1 MGFKIEWVIQP
12 PRPERPEDFRG
23 ALCLGDEGGGEDGR
37 AWLPPRGEL
46 GEVWLRDGRSSSP
59 DREEFPFEPRLDR
72 LGWVVCRGAVSCAGD
87 CLPSFRSRL
96 DSLAGSE
103 MAFLERV
110 RLRFLVRLCVPG

>member
-46 GEVWLRDGRSSSP
+46 GEV
-59 DREEFPFEPRLDR
+59 
-72 LGWVVCRGAVSCAGD
+72 
-87 CLPSFRSRL
+87 
-96 DSLAGSE
+96 
-103 MAFLERV
+103 
-110 RLRFLVRLCVPG
+110 